1 MNDDE
6 LKKMLKEVLDN
17 QAVIYRK
24 LDILQSK
31 LLEGLTKSFY
41 TVERAKEDMA
51 KDRQNLYK

>member
-6 LKKMLKEVLDN
+6 LKRMLKEVLDN

-31 LLEGLTKSFY
+31 LLEGLTK
-41 TVERAKEDMA
+41 
-51 KDRQNLYK
+51 